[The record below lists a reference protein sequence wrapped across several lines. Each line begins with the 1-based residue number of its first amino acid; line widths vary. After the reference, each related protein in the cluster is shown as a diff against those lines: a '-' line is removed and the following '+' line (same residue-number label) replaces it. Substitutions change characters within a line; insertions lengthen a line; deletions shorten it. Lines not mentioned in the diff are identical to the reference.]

1 MEFPGTPPP
10 PLSKRNTKQ
19 KEVRK
24 RVRSELGWYDK
35 VQRIWYVVK
44 KKIVSPHI
52 CFLVTVQVEVGCV
65 AGQIWWRREECE
77 FSSWCLGSA
86 ACAARACLLATVFK
100 GTTRQRQRQMH
111 LEKAPKNQSWYLR
124 PAAACAG
131 LRSTAC
137 PCSQTG
143 IPQNTVFALNDDD
156 GNYDNDDN
164 DDDVDDEDN
173 NKGDDVAWQ
182 QWVGSGLEWWQWWC
196 WG

>member
-1 MEFPGTPPP
+1 MIRCNGYDM
-10 PLSKRNTKQ
+10 LSKKNSFTTYLF
-19 KEVRK
+19 
-24 RVRSELGWYDK
+24 SCNSPSWGWLCC
-35 VQRIWYVVK
+35 R
-44 KKIVSPHI
+44 
-52 CFLVTVQVEVGCV
+52 TNMVEEEEEG
-65 AGQIWWRREECE
+65 GECE

-111 LEKAPKNQSWYLR
+111 LEKTPKNQSWYLR

-131 LRSTAC
+131 LQSTAC